1 MCGFAGWYNSDTNLI
16 NKKNVIKKMTKTLK
30 YRGPD
35 QNGFYIS
42 NNLLLGHN
50 RLAIIDVEKGKQ
62 PMKYKNYTIVYNG
75 ELYNTDEVRN
85 DLICKGYKFNTSC
98 DTEVILKGYAHYKEK
113 ILDKIEGIYAF
124 AIFNGNRLFLA
135 RDRLGVKPLF
145 YTKVDNNFLFAS
157 EIKAILK
164 NKLVKPIID
173 INSLRQLL
181 ALGPSK
187 TPGSGIFKSIY
198 EIRPAHYLI
207 YEDNNIKINRY
218 WNVKNDKFNDS
229 FDEAKLKIKELLT
242 SSILRQTVSDVGIS
256 TFLSG
261 GLDSSIITAIC
272 SNKLKDEGK
281 ILDTYSIDYEDNS
294 KYFKGNNF
302 QISRDNEFIDLMKD
316 TFNTN
321 HHYKVIKQKELAR
334 VLKESVIARDY
345 PGMSDIDSSLFWFSK
360 QIKKDHKVILSGECA
375 DEIFGGYPWFYN
387 EEIRNREYF
396 PWISSLDE
404 RINLLKKD
412 IKDKLDLKTFIK
424 NEYDKLIEEVPI
436 NKKDNDEEKRFREL
450 FYLNMLMFMPTL
462 LERKD
467 RMTMRASLEAR
478 VPFADTKLIEYL
490 WNIPWKYKF
499 YNNEEKGLLRAAF
512 EDLLPN
518 EIAHRKKNPY
528 PKTHNPKYAKIVS
541 KLLKKRLKNK
551 NSILYKIFDKDKLKE
566 LIDTNGS
573 SFTTPWFGQL
583 MTGPQ
588 LLAYLYQFDIWAVK
602 YHIILDI

>member
-1 MCGFAGWYNSDTNLI
+1 MCGFAGWYSSNDNLTR
-16 NKKNVIKKMTKTLK
+16 KKNVIKKMTNTLR

-42 NNLLLGHN
+42 KNLLLGHN
-50 RLAIIDVEKGKQ
+50 RLAIIDVENGKQ
-62 PMKYKNYTIVYNG
+62 PMRYKNYTIVYNG
-75 ELYNTDEVRN
+75 ELYNTDEIRN
-85 DLICKGYKFNTSC
+85 DLKDKGYKFNTTC

-124 AIFNGNRLFLA
+124 AIYDGKKLFLG

-157 EIKAILK
+157 EIKALLK

-187 TPGSGIFKSIY
+187 TPGSGIFKGIY
-198 EIRPAHYLI
+198 EVRPAHYLT
-207 YEDNNIKINRY
+207 YENDDIKINRY
-218 WNVKNDKFNDS
+218 WNVKNEKFKDT
-229 FDEAKLKIKELLT
+229 FDEAKLKVKELLT
-242 SSILRQTVSDVGIS
+242 DSILRQTVSDVGIA

-261 GLDSSIITAIC
+261 GLDSSIITAVC
-272 SNKLKDEGK
+272 SNKLKETNE
-281 ILDTYSIDYEDNS
+281 ILDTYSIDYEDNE

-302 QISRDNEFIDLMKD
+302 QISRDNQFIDLMKD

-321 HHYKVIKQKELAR
+321 HHYKVIKQTELAR
-334 VLKESVIARDY
+334 DLKESVIARDY

-387 EEIRNREYF
+387 EEIRNREFF
-396 PWISSLDE
+396 PWIASVDE
-404 RINLLKKD
+404 RINLLKSNL
-412 IKDKLDLKTFIK
+412 KDKLDLKNFIK
-424 NEYDKLIEEVPI
+424 EEYDRLIEEVPKCK
-436 NKKDNDEEKRFREL
+436 NKKEQRFKEL
-450 FYLNMLMFMPTL
+450 FYLNMIMFMPTL

-490 WNIPWKYKF
+490 WNIPWEYKF

-512 EDLLPN
+512 DDLLPE

-541 KLLKKRLKNK
+541 RLLQDRLKNED
-551 NSILYKIFDKDKLKE
+551 SILYKIFDKDKLKE

-573 SFTTPWFGQL
+573 SFSTPWFGQL

-588 LLAYLYQFDIWAVK
+588 LLAYLYQFDVWASEYKV
-602 YHIILDI
+602 ILDI